1 MMRVK
6 LPPMEP
12 VELRT
17 QSPHR
22 LRLFVIG
29 YTVFFSAL
37 IFLAAFG
44 PEDVRAAIHS
54 LNGVLRGILGGA
66 LCLIPLLLLKPLTY
80 VRVTAKLAPDT
91 LTLVTDK
98 RESAIDLDRIHTIL
112 LEKGN
117 TLSFYGERRNL
128 LFSLVGQPQDAGVE
142 KLVKNFTK
150 HPDFHKETKQV
161 KVLGGRRETVFLTR
175 KL

>member
-1 MMRVK
+1 MSVK
-6 LPPMEP
+6 LPPMEH

-29 YTVFFSAL
+29 YTVFFVAVICL
-37 IFLAAFG
+37 VAFG
-44 PEDVRAAIHS
+44 PEEVRVAFGALS
-54 LNGVLRGILGGA
+54 GWARGIFGAA

-80 VRVTAKLAPDT
+80 VRVTAKLAPDK

-98 RESAIDLDRIHTIL
+98 QESIIDLDRIHIIV

-117 TLSFYGERRNL
+117 TLSFYDERRNL
-128 LFSLVGQPQDAGVE
+128 LFSLFDPPQGAGLE

-150 HPDFHKETKQV
+150 LPDFHKETKQV
-161 KVLGGRRETVFLTR
+161 KVAGRRRETVFLTR
-175 KL
+175 K

>member
-1 MMRVK
+1 MSVK
-6 LPPMEP
+6 LPTMEP

-29 YTVFFSAL
+29 YTVFFTAL
-37 IFLAAFG
+37 ICLAAFG
-44 PEDVRAAIHS
+44 PEEVATAINS
-54 LNGVLRGILGGA
+54 MGGGVRGILGGA
-66 LCLIPLLLLKPLTY
+66 LCLAPLLLLKPLTY
-80 VRVTAKLAPDT
+80 VRVTAKLDPDT

-98 RESAIDLDRIHTIL
+98 RESAVDLDRIHIIV

-117 TLSFYGERRNL
+117 TLSFYGEQRNL
-128 LFSLVGQPQDAGVE
+128 LFSLLSLPQDAGVE

-150 HPDFHKETKQV
+150 LPDFHKETKQV

-175 KL
+175 KM

>member
-17 QSPHR
+17 QSPHK

-29 YTVFFSAL
+29 YTLFFSAL

-44 PEDVRAAIHS
+44 PEEVTAAINS
-54 LNGVLRGILGGA
+54 LNGVIRGILGGA
-66 LCLIPLLLLKPLTY
+66 LCLVPLLLLKPLTY
-80 VRVTAKLAPDT
+80 ERVTAKLAPDT

-98 RESAIDLDRIHTIL
+98 RESAIDLDRIHIIV

-128 LFSLVGQPQDAGVE
+128 LFSLVGLPQDAGAE